1 MPLRVNIHILLQK
14 YQYVWLQD
22 AITHLVGGIS
32 EVTKASPTLCDS
44 MDCVAHQAPP
54 SMEFS
59 RQEYWTGLPFPSTSS
74 NPTILTT
81 HLFHRSSTISFTFLM
96 CSILL
101 MILSLSFR
109 FLLFLPII
117 LKEE

>member
-32 EVTKASPTLCDS
+32 EVTKASPTLCDP

-59 RQEYWTGLPFPSTSS
+59 RQEYWTGLPFPSPLYNLKALDSK
-74 NPTILTT
+74 T
-81 HLFHRSSTISFTFLM
+81 HPVPSAG
-96 CSILL
+96 
-101 MILSLSFR
+101 
-109 FLLFLPII
+109 
-117 LKEE
+117 